1 MDVPIVSSFVIT
13 TNIAASL
20 FAHAFGIVCQYIY
33 NILAEP
39 SQSAGI
45 QIISLLK
52 IAWLPFQKVESITL
66 PAKGFESAYFL
77 KLLNIG
83 H

>member
-1 MDVPIVSSFVIT
+1 MDVQIVSSFVIT

-20 FAHAFGIVCQYIY
+20 FAHAFDIVCQYIY

-52 IAWLPFQKVESITL
+52 VA
-66 PAKGFESAYFL
+66 
-77 KLLNIG
+77 
-83 H
+83 